1 MKKQDMRI
9 LTKKIANPN
18 KFISIFSFFIV
29 IMSIFGVCFFIRNNR
44 QDINQY
50 LLLGLLLF
58 LIILIKQLFS
68 DIYNIFYGANNI
80 FCGTGQY
87 GTKYDLINFIKSDTK
102 QLYVIGQN
110 IRTLLSNEDLKQK
123 LKKFIEKNGTEL
135 TIILSPYKIL
145 EKVFPLAA
153 EHLKQTVID
162 LRNLYFDLS
171 EEQRK
176 RFKIYFNPGT
186 ISLSAFIRDP
196 ADKNARGVIVFTPK
210 WSFDSSPG
218 NRMYCVIE
226 KWENKNCFDNIF
238 GGVGRMI
245 QSDSL
250 SLKDMCEQLNIEYN
264 NK

>member
-1 MKKQDMRI
+1 MKKQKIRR
-9 LTKKIANPN
+9 TVKKFANPS
-18 KFISIFSFFIV
+18 KFISIISLIIV
-29 IMSIFGVCFFIRNNR
+29 ITSIIGVCFFVCENIKN
-44 QDINQY
+44 INQY
-50 LLLGLLLF
+50 LLIGL
-58 LIILIKQLFS
+58 ILVITIFIKQLFTEA
-68 DIYNIFYGANNI
+68 YNIIYDANNI

-87 GTKYDLINFIKSDTK
+87 GTEYDLLNFIKDDTK
-102 QLYVIGQN
+102 ELYIIGQN
-110 IRTLLSNEDLKQK
+110 IRTILSKEDRKQK

-135 TIILSPYKIL
+135 TIILCPYEIL

-153 EHLKQTVID
+153 EHLKQTVKD
-162 LRNLYFDLS
+162 LKNLYFDLS
-171 EEQRK
+171 DEQRK

-186 ISLSAFIRDP
+186 ISLSAFVRDP

-210 WSFDSSPG
+210 WSFDTSPG

-250 SLKDMCEQLNIEYN
+250 SLKEVCEQLNIAYN
-264 NK
+264 NN

>member
-9 LTKKIANPN
+9 LVKKIANSN
-18 KFISIFSFFIV
+18 KYISIFSLIIV
-29 IMSIFGVCFFIRNNR
+29 IIGIIGVCIFITKNIK
-44 QDINQY
+44 DINQY

-68 DIYNIFYGANNI
+68 DTYNIIYCANNI

-87 GTKYDLINFIKSDTK
+87 GTEYDLINFIKNDTK
-102 QLYVIGQN
+102 ELYIIGQN
-110 IRTLLSNEDLKQK
+110 ICTILSNEDLKQK
-123 LKKFIEKNGTEL
+123 LKKFIEKNDTEL
-135 TIILSPYKIL
+135 TVILSPYKIL
-145 EKVFPLAA
+145 EKVFPLGAK
-153 EHLKQTVID
+153 HLTQTVID
-162 LRNLYFDLS
+162 LRNLYFYLG

-186 ISLSAFIRDP
+186 ISLSAIIRDP
-196 ADKNARGVIVFTPK
+196 TDKNARGVIVFTPK

-264 NK
+264 ND